1 MSTLDLEKITALD
14 LLTYVSELY
23 DQTLD
28 AEEKMFQLDFLD
40 TNLNMRQMN
49 MFPSEPQQQELH

>member
-1 MSTLDLEKITALD
+1 MSTLDLETITALD

-23 DQTLD
+23 DQTPD